1 MKAIKKTTCLVL
13 ALMLV
18 CMTTTAFAGTKY
30 SNPVGLG
37 TVLPRATATPA
48 PTEAPLPT
56 EAPAVEEEEEQPV
69 FTNRFQRDAS
79 GNLVLDAEGNPIMM
93 VLDGEALPTGFER
106 DASGNLILDAN
117 GDPIPTYA
125 PVETP
130 APEVTA
136 EPVPE
141 VTAEPIPEVT
151 AEPVPEVTADPIVKD
166 EPIEAAEVIAVG
178 EADVRLN
185 ADGLSDI
192 FATLSEGTVLKV
204 LGVEGDWVV
213 VEVEGQIGY
222 VYKDSVSGIEFEQ
235 PDIPADADPVEK
247 LKVTIF
253 TSRRTVVNPG
263 EGIRLTSKLE
273 GFEDYTVY
281 YQWQYDRGNGF
292 EDIAGANNGEYSY
305 EASVETLAYDW
316 RLVVSYE

>member
-13 ALMLV
+13 ALMMV
-18 CMTTTAFAGTKY
+18 CMTTTALAGTRY
-30 SNPVGLG
+30 SDPVGLG
-37 TVLPRATATPA
+37 TVLPRATATPT
-48 PTEAPLPT
+48 PTEEPLPT
-56 EAPAVEEEEEQPV
+56 EAPVEEEEEAPV
-69 FTNRFQRDAS
+69 YTDHFQRDAD
-79 GNLVLDAEGNPIMM
+79 GYLVLDGNGNPIM
-93 VLDGEALPTGFER
+93 LIPDGEALPTGFER
-106 DASGNLILDAN
+106 DASGNLILDVN

-130 APEVTA
+130 APEVTVA
-136 EPVPE
+136 PTPVA
-141 VTAEPIPEVT
+141 TAEPAPAATPES
-151 AEPVPEVTADPIVKD
+151 EPVVTDVPIDV
-166 EPIEAAEVIAVG
+166 AQAIAVG
-178 EADVRLN
+178 EADVRLS
-185 ADGLSDI
+185 ADGLSYI
-192 FATLSEGTVLKV
+192 FATLSEGTVLNV

-222 VYKDSVSGIEFEQ
+222 IYRDSVSGVDFEQ
-235 PDIPADADPVEK
+235 PDVPADDEPVEQ

-263 EGIRLTSKLE
+263 EEIRLTSKLE

-292 EDIAGANNGEYSY
+292 EDIAGANHSDYSY
-305 EASVETLAYDW
+305 RASVETLSYDW